1 MGVRMTAHRDA
12 TASAVYEGVVRHRR
26 HAPRA
31 HGFRYRMA
39 QLWLDLDEVDRAIL
53 SSLRENARISL
64 QEISRRSGVSD
75 ATIQFRLRRLK
86 SNGVIERFT
95 IATSPAATGYA
106 VTAIIL
112 VQTDGDRHD
121 RTVSELVKVP
131 QITEVYGVLGEYDL
145 FLKVWCRSLD
155 ELKVIIND
163 NIRSLQGI
171 EDLHE
176 IIVMERAKEAMPP
189 V

>member
-1 MGVRMTAHRDA
+1 MSG
-12 TASAVYEGVVRHRR
+12 S
-26 HAPRA
+26 
-31 HGFRYRMA
+31 
-39 QLWLDLDEVDRAIL
+39 LDLDEVDRAIL
-53 SSLRENARISL
+53 RSLRENARISL

-86 SNGVIERFT
+86 ANGVIERFT
-95 IATSPAATGYA
+95 IAASPAATGYA

-131 QITEVYGVLGEYDL
+131 QITEVYGILGEYDL

-176 IIVMERAKEAMPP
+176 IIVMERAKEEMPP